1 MTNGMTM
8 GSSGGVGAASDL
20 TPGDLTVT
28 LSADSP
34 WANPEHNLLRPQLW
48 SKTQPTLC
56 HPDRIFLVK
65 GSMSAVSFRKKHVVV
80 WEFQDFPNAMPWVP
94 DFPVLWGNTSH
105 SGTKLDNGQG
115 LQLQKF
121 PAGHGF
127 SLGPTQRT
135 PVFGPR
141 DCFASPIGKAT
152 SKNPRGDT
160 REPWKIAFWK
170 ATTEILQIRY
180 QGTSGDVDESAQSWW
195 VKGRVDRAQP
205 DMHQNVKRS
214 EAMRTEHGNCL
225 QQEQRL

>member
-1 MTNGMTM
+1 MPCHGFPIFQSCEVTLPIRAPNWTM
-8 GSSGGVGAASDL
+8 GRASS
-20 TPGDLTVT
+20 
-28 LSADSP
+28 
-34 WANPEHNLLRPQLW
+34 
-48 SKTQPTLC
+48 SKN
-56 HPDRIFLVK
+56 
-65 GSMSAVSFRKKHVVV
+65 FR
-80 WEFQDFPNAMPWVP
+80 
-94 DFPVLWGNTSH
+94 
-105 SGTKLDNGQG
+105 LDN
-115 LQLQKF
+115 
-121 PAGHGF
+121 GF

-225 QQEQRL
+225 QQEQRLKMTWIHWNIWKKAWQWSREELGTY